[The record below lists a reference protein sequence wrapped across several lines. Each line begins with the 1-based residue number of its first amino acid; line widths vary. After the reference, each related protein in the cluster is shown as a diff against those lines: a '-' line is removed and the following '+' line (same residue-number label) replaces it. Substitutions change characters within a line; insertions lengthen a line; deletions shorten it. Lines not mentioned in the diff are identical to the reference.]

1 MNSASIDPERRWRLP
16 PLILHPFA
24 DASGPDRLAQSSRA
38 SLMLQG
44 VLPSDDSPMD
54 ALTRILF
61 DGRLCEIRMLFY
73 IGKDLN
79 RWIDQCIDFADRDS
93 VLRQSGL
100 RPRSFVSLLIDD
112 APQSVKDKLHAWGVT
127 DYRTLF
133 ARALGLNAVFANP
146 PERET
151 LAEKFV
157 RHYYRY
163 ADCLFECYRNLTPC
177 PRLDGINF
185 HFEVYASA
193 EYARLL
199 EQQWEET

>member
-1 MNSASIDPERRWRLP
+1 MNTASIDPGLRWRLP

-24 DASGPDRLAQSSRA
+24 DASGPGRLAQSSRA

-44 VLPSDDSPMD
+44 ILPSDDSPMD
-54 ALTRILF
+54 ALTRILL
-61 DGRLCEIRMLFY
+61 DGRSCEIRMLFY

-79 RWIDQCIDFADRDS
+79 RWIDQCLDFADRDS

-100 RPRSFVSLLIDD
+100 RTGSFAGLLIDD
-112 APQSVKDKLHAWGVT
+112 APQSVKDKFYAWGVT

-133 ARALGLNAVFANP
+133 ARALGLEAVFAKP
-146 PERET
+146 PEHET

-163 ADCLFECYRNLTPC
+163 ADHLFECFRELTSGP
-177 PRLDGINF
+177 LLNGANF